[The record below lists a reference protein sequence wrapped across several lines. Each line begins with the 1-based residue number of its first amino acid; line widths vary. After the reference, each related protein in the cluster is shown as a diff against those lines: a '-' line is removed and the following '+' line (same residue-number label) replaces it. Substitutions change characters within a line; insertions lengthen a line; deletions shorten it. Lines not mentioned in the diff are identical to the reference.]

1 MITVKQL
8 ADKLKVSKQTINNN
22 VPNDM
27 SYKKINNINYIDEQ
41 LEIAITN
48 NIEKNKNR
56 FSYDNNVKQSETN
69 STNEH
74 TSTNDELVKLLREQL
89 EDKDKQLEEWKTQTK
104 DFSNKL
110 DYQQKLLDQQQQL
123 SIDQTTKISKLENEL
138 ANKNEQL
145 IELKKNNKENKNG
158 NVSEATYRDYTDNN
172 TTERSSST
180 TNNNGSVSN
189 NEPSNTDISQE
200 QSSITKETDTD
211 INNSATSKKKGILS
225 RLFNR

>member
-1 MITVKQL
+1 MLTVKAL

-56 FSYDNNVKQSETN
+56 FNYDNNAKQSEATT
-69 STNEH
+69 TNED
-74 TSTNDELVKLLREQL
+74 TSTNNELVKQLRSEIELLHNQL
-89 EDKDKQLEEWKTQTK
+89 TVKDKQIEQITQALT
-104 DFSNKL
+104 N
-110 DYQQKLLDQQQQL
+110 QQL
-123 SIDQTTKISKLENEL
+123 LHREASNNNQLSNTNRDTT
-138 ANKNEQL
+138 
-145 IELKKNNKENKNG
+145 ENKNK
-158 NVSEATYRDYTDNN
+158 NVSEATYSVHSDMNNN

-189 NEPSNTDISQE
+189 NEPSNVDTPQE

-211 INNSATSKKKGILS
+211 INNSTPPKKKSLIS

>member
-1 MITVKQL
+1 MLTVKQL

-56 FSYDNNVKQSETN
+56 FSYDNNAKQSETTT
-69 STNEH
+69 TNED
-74 TSTNDELVKLLREQL
+74 TSTNDELIKLLREQL
-89 EDKDKQLEEWKTQTK
+89 EIKDKQLEVKDKQIEQITQALT
-104 DFSNKL
+104 N
-110 DYQQKLLDQQQQL
+110 QQL
-123 SIDQTTKISKLENEL
+123 LHREASNNNQLSNTDRDTT
-138 ANKNEQL
+138 
-145 IELKKNNKENKNG
+145 ENKNS
-158 NVSEATYRDYTDNN
+158 NVSEATYSVHTDTDNN

-189 NEPSNTDISQE
+189 NVPNNTDISQE

-211 INNSATSKKKGILS
+211 INNSTPPKKKGILS